1 MNRFNLECLIE
12 ARMERFNYPL
22 EMAAV
27 EGIADFLEEFHQ
39 SPLDGNID
47 DLLVNAMVRYDD
59 DEIERDWEDIKQ
71 NIEDGSYIEVYYLK
85 KYNSEEHNFDGFRT
99 RWFVNMEYFYNY
111 IYKTYQYKEVA

>member
-22 EMAAV
+22 EMTAV

-39 SPLDGNID
+39 SPLDCNID
-47 DLLVNAMVRYDD
+47 DLLVNAMVRYE
-59 DEIERDWEDIKQ
+59 DEEIKTDWEDIKQ

-85 KYNSEEHNFDGFRT
+85 KYNSDDFRT